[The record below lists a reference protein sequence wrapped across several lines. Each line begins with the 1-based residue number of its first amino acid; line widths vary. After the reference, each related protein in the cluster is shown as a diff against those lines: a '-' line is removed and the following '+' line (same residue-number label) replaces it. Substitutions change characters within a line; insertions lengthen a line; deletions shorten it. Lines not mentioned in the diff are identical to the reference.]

1 MGSLVRYLLFAFLTG
16 QSDQHLGNWGIIE
29 YDDGRIEFLP
39 FYDNERFMSSSPAV
53 LTLRFFVSRDITYV
67 NKYNL
72 FLSGTLKD
80 NFDYFQK
87 VSCLEYTLVLQ
98 EALGLLS
105 DESLKYIIDR
115 IEKKTQA
122 KMPNDI
128 QNDLFSRFKEHRKF
142 LEIILNDKTIL
153 ELPNI
158 SSRLEKRTADKFMKA
173 FQEKNIDTIK
183 EILLPNHEWV
193 HFHPTD
199 ISNETTFI
207 FREAYENH
215 SLEELANDFYEYVE
229 VLDYQYERTHYSSL
243 EYTFSYIVHLKIKEE
258 IEMGMKLNGNKKY
271 LTFGSYS
278 YIHTE
283 SIKRVQENYPEIW
296 QKILFFLCW

>member
-1 MGSLVRYLLFAFLTG
+1 LNFSFFVDGVKYYFKYDSLINSYSELVMEEIGLLLKIPCVSYDLAIVGNVKGVLSRSFEKDDGVILLGLDLVKEYYGNRGDVFSISLNSGSDTTNFEIYNNLEAIWEMLESRYKNHPDRDKVVTYLMGSLVRYLLFAFLTG

-142 LEIILNDKTIL
+142 LEIILNDK
-153 ELPNI
+153 
-158 SSRLEKRTADKFMKA
+158 SRVRKRF
-173 FQEKNIDTIK
+173 
-183 EILLPNHEWV
+183 
-193 HFHPTD
+193 
-199 ISNETTFI
+199 
-207 FREAYENH
+207 
-215 SLEELANDFYEYVE
+215 
-229 VLDYQYERTHYSSL
+229 
-243 EYTFSYIVHLKIKEE
+243 
-258 IEMGMKLNGNKKY
+258 
-271 LTFGSYS
+271 
-278 YIHTE
+278 
-283 SIKRVQENYPEIW
+283 
-296 QKILFFLCW
+296 